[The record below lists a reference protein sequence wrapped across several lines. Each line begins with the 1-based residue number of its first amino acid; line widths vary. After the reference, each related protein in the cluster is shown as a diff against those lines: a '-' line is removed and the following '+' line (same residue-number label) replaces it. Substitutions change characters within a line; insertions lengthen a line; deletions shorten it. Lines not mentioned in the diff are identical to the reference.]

1 MGGRNQSARGY
12 HLGIREAVLS
22 HMRPRVDP
30 GRGMLPLPRVRLLGL
45 RLTSNGSKREGQYFQ
60 WKSGPKRE
68 EAHTKRWP
76 VS

>member
-1 MGGRNQSARGY
+1 M
-12 HLGIREAVLS
+12 
-22 HMRPRVDP
+22 PR
-30 GRGMLPLPRVRLLGL
+30 MRLLGL
-45 RLTSNGSKREGQYFQ
+45 RLTSNSSKREGQYFQ